1 MSKQEGVE
9 QRQIVL
15 HIAPTPFFAD
25 RGCHIR
31 IRNEVEALRPYP
43 YRLIVCTYHHG
54 NDVEGMDI
62 RRIPAVPGYTKLD
75 AGYSPFR
82 FLADFFSS
90 FSFSKRPGRNSP
102 PCSIVISMKV
112 P

>member
-1 MSKQEGVE
+1 MSKQAVG
-9 QRQIVL
+9 QRQTVL

-43 YRLIVCTYHHG
+43 YQLIICTYHHG
-54 NDVEGMDI
+54 GDIEGLDI
-62 RRIPAVPGYTKLD
+62 RRIPAIPGYTKLD
-75 AGYSPFR
+75 AAIRPFVSLR
-82 FLADFFSS
+82 ISCSS
-90 FSFSKRPGRNSP
+90 FLSLKPPGRSIR
-102 PCSIVISMKV
+102 PCSTVISMKV